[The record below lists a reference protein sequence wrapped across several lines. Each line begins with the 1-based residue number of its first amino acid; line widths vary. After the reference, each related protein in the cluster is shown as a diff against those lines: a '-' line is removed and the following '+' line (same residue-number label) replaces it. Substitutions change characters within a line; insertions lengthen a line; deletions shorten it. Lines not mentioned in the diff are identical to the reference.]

1 MSPPPLRLSTS
12 SYVQHYRVRVPCR
25 MFLVEPPS
33 RPPSFSFSTCTE
45 TCLMLPRRALSARS
59 LVPGHVRARFVLLLC
74 GGRVLP
80 AQSELWNH
88 PQTGVSWPSDR
99 GQLHEKI
106 RQGDASAAAT
116 NTHTEQEYVE
126 VSHSDSGFTS
136 SFCSLQTIGTVLL
149 SYADI
154 IAKEFPNHVKKEKV
168 VSWEQNMVGKNSISP
183 T

>member
-1 MSPPPLRLSTS
+1 MCNTTAYIPPPFQHLHRNVFNAPPPALST
-12 SYVQHYRVRVPCR
+12 H
-25 MFLVEPPS
+25 
-33 RPPSFSFSTCTE
+33 
-45 TCLMLPRRALSARS
+45 S

-99 GQLHEKI
+99 RQLHEKI
-106 RQGDASAAAT
+106 CQGDASATAT
-116 NTHTEQEYVE
+116 NTHTEQEHVA
-126 VSHSDSGFTS
+126 VSHCDSGFTS
-136 SFCSLQTIGTVLL
+136 EFCSLQTIGTVLL

-168 VSWEQNMVGKNSISP
+168 VSWGQNVVGKNRISS
-183 T
+183 TYSF